1 MASYPSFPPVFEPQ
15 GPQQQ
20 PGQLGAPAPQ
30 QQQQQ
35 QQHYYHQSAGQ
46 LGADQLGAG
55 HLVQPDFYLSL
66 DAFPNIPASKAGP
79 SPVLGH
85 FNLTRNPDADLGAL
99 DSPYWPAGVDVAS
112 NPSFPPPSSVA
123 QEKVLRHLTNPSP
136 CLSVCQPPT
145 SQPGHLRSAALHC
158 LSPSTFHSPFS
169 SLITPR
175 SLFCSHAFPIALSSC
190 AYLAI
195 GGTACVHFADSLR
208 DAQR

>member
-1 MASYPSFPPVFEPQ
+1 MASYPSFPPVLEPQ
-15 GPQQQ
+15 RPQQ
-20 PGQLGAPAPQ
+20 PGQFGALAPQ

-46 LGADQLGAG
+46 LGAGPF
-55 HLVQPDFYLSL
+55 VQPDLLYLSVGE
-66 DAFPNIPASKAGP
+66 FPNFTASEAGP
-79 SPVLGH
+79 SPVPGH
-85 FNLTRNPDADLGAL
+85 FNLSRNPDADLGAL
-99 DSPYWPAGVDVAS
+99 NSPYWPGGVAS
-112 NPSFPPPSSVA
+112 NPFFPPPSSVS

-145 SQPGHLRSAALHC
+145 SQPGHLRGAALHC
-158 LSPSTFHSPFS
+158 LSPSTLHSPFS
-169 SLITPR
+169 FLITPR

-190 AYLAI
+190 AHLAI